1 MEKIKPLSF
10 FNKTQIQVFFFEF
23 CEIFKNKYLTEKLM
37 ATACE
42 QNHLGPKFGDIRVDF
57 MNENCF
63 FKFCILLFSL

>member
-1 MEKIKPLSF
+1 M
-10 FNKTQIQVFFFEF
+10 FFFEF
-23 CEIFKNKYLTEKLM
+23 CEIFKNKYLTEKLT